1 METNS
6 GLKVKLISRQRG
18 FNFENLTILMER
30 HESLAMLAWFA
41 ALGWGRRVTWNGEII
56 RLRLLAK
63 KREIEI

>member
-1 METNS
+1 MES
-6 GLKVKLISRQRG
+6 
-18 FNFENLTILMER
+18 

-41 ALGWGRRVTWNGEII
+41 ALGWGWRVNWNGEII